1 MSDDEFFL
9 LSGQGIRP
17 IVFVYPSLVAVNLRE
32 GKMCVFS
39 KAFLVWPDGGLWPT
53 GGLETWSPAINWL
66 SPLRTTGCC
75 LVPSVQQLDQRLNQD
90 LSRTTETPS
99 GVSRRDHNSKK
110 VIQLMEELRC
120 KRGQSG
126 DPEFSHGGGRVP
138 RSRVWG
144 HLTKDGT
151 RGLCRGRL
159 SQKGS
164 EPVRDKPPK
173 QRGRSAQLLPSILLL
188 IPHHGA
194 HMCQT
199 EQEAS

>member
-39 KAFLVWPDGGLWPT
+39 KAFFVWPDGGLWPT

-66 SPLRTTGCC
+66 SPPRTTGCC
-75 LVPSVQQLDQRLNQD
+75 LVPSVQQLDQHLNQD

-110 VIQLMEELRC
+110 QL
-120 KRGQSG
+120 
-126 DPEFSHGGGRVP
+126 FN
-138 RSRVWG
+138 
-144 HLTKDGT
+144 
-151 RGLCRGRL
+151 
-159 SQKGS
+159 
-164 EPVRDKPPK
+164 
-173 QRGRSAQLLPSILLL
+173 
-188 IPHHGA
+188 
-194 HMCQT
+194 
-199 EQEAS
+199 

>member
-1 MSDDEFFL
+1 
-9 LSGQGIRP
+9 
-17 IVFVYPSLVAVNLRE
+17 
-32 GKMCVFS
+32 
-39 KAFLVWPDGGLWPT
+39 
-53 GGLETWSPAINWL
+53 
-66 SPLRTTGCC
+66 
-75 LVPSVQQLDQRLNQD
+75 
-90 LSRTTETPS
+90 
-99 GVSRRDHNSKK
+99 
-110 VIQLMEELRC
+110 MEELRC

-173 QRGRSAQLLPSILLL
+173 RRERSAQLLPSILLL